1 MLLIFCWNGNPPTAG
16 HRCNES
22 DDGNAEA
29 SSLTFDHVG
38 EGYVVGASLADRL
51 GKLERLDENS
61 HDSDVLTLK

>member
-1 MLLIFCWNGNPPTAG
+1 M
-16 HRCNES
+16 S
-22 DDGNAEA
+22 DDGNAEGL
-29 SSLTFDHVG
+29 SLTFDHVG

>member
-1 MLLIFCWNGNPPTAG
+1 M
-16 HRCNES
+16 S

>member
-16 HRCNES
+16 HCCNVS
-22 DDGNAEA
+22 DYGNAEGL
-29 SSLTFDHVG
+29 SLTFDHVG